1 MKERVKI
8 KATSKAKKIIHHLPQ
23 AGWCP
28 PSVWKIAALEARPP
42 GPFFLYPI
50 FFSTLSTASYGTEH
64 PFGQFRLAVLA
75 VSPLHVLLCQ
85 SRKKRKPQHE
95 ASTAQK
101 WTKHCLVINTL
112 LVTNPVCNTLQ
123 ASVKKKAIPSQPNP
137 AQVNSPQ
144 TDFFWN
150 RCYSC
155 SVSCTCHVTL
165 CRPFHDSQNTSSMTS
180 MKKMLRN

>member
-8 KATSKAKKIIHHLPQ
+8 KPTSKAKKIIQHLHQ

-28 PSVWKIAALEARPP
+28 PSVWKTAALEARPP

-50 FFSTLSTASYGTEH
+50 FCSTLSTASYGTEH
-64 PFGQFRLAVLA
+64 PFGQFRLALLA
-75 VSPLHVLLCQ
+75 VSPLHFLLWQ

-95 ASTAQK
+95 ARNASFTAQK
-101 WTKHCLVINTL
+101 RTKHCHVINTL

-144 TDFFWN
+144 VEQVLQLFCVMYMS
-150 RCYSC
+150 R
-155 SVSCTCHVTL
+155 HI
-165 CRPFHDSQNTSSMTS
+165 M
-180 MKKMLRN
+180 